1 MRILAVRHGEAG
13 DAEEYALTGQP
24 DHLRPLTARGRE
36 LMKHAARGM
45 IGEAGAIYILASS
58 PYLRAVETA
67 EILSAAHADLP
78 IEQLAQLE
86 PGSPPQPIV
95 AWLAAK
101 RTDGCIA
108 LVGHAPDLAHLIT
121 YLVSGLDTPL
131 VKIKK
136 GGACLVSFSGKP
148 QSGKGMIRWLMDAKQ
163 LAKVARSD
171 P

>member
-36 LMKHAARGM
+36 LMRHAARGM
-45 IGEAGAIYILASS
+45 IGAAGAIDILASS

-86 PGSPPQPIV
+86 PGSPSQPIV
-95 AWLAAK
+95 AWLVAK
-101 RTDGCIA
+101 RTDGCVA
-108 LVGHAPDLAHLIT
+108 LVGHA
-121 YLVSGLDTPL
+121 
-131 VKIKK
+131 
-136 GGACLVSFSGKP
+136 
-148 QSGKGMIRWLMDAKQ
+148 
-163 LAKVARSD
+163 
-171 P
+171 